1 MQRLFPPELYR
12 EAWYM
17 PWKGV
22 RTQASD
28 VRGHQSLLFLCI
40 PKGKYTCIHTHT
52 NTYTHAHIYTCTHTN
67 AHIHTCKH
75 IPHPH
80 FPKFTSK
87 ASRIGSS
94 IAPTLTP
101 SSSSSPELPTIHSRH
116 LYLLGRL
123 SPQWTFLATV
133 DFTRQ
138 MSRSQ
143 PCFSRHTRASD
154 GTSFKSVTTETHM
167 CH

>member
-1 MQRLFPPELYR
+1 
-12 EAWYM
+12 M
-17 PWKGV
+17 PWKRV

-28 VRGHQSLLFLCI
+28 VRGHQGLLFLCI
-40 PKGKYTCIHTHT
+40 PKGKYTCTHIHMY
-52 NTYTHAHIYTCTHTN
+52 TYKCTHTHMLTN
-67 AHIHTCKH
+67 
-75 IPHPH
+75 IPQPY

-94 IAPTLTP
+94 VAPTLMP
-101 SSSSSPELPTIHSRH
+101 SSSSCPELPTIHSHH

-133 DFTRQ
+133 DLTRK

-154 GTSFKSVTTETHM
+154 GTSPKPVTTETHM